1 LAKRAKSKR
10 KVLKETVAIVG
21 TGRVG
26 LPLCLFIADKGY
38 QVFGIDI
45 DQEKI
50 NQIGKGQMPFME
62 EGAPKLLKKYLG
74 KTLFFSTD
82 FSNIA
87 RAKVIILTLGTPVDE
102 NMNPSLVQID
112 QALERAKTYFT
123 RGQLL
128 ILRSTVSPGTT
139 DYVRSY
145 LNDLGKIKVGTN
157 FYLAF
162 CPERIA
168 EGKSLEELTQIP
180 QIVGGTDRVSTQKA
194 AEFFENLG
202 IQVNRTDS
210 VSAELAK
217 LFTNM
222 YRYINFAIAN
232 EFMILA
238 GNWHRNIYQIVDL
251 VNRNYKRG
259 GLALPGLTGGP
270 CLFKDGFFLVGDVP
284 FADLITTSWKI
295 NESIPLFLIRQIR
308 NRFKLEGK
316 KSVILG
322 LAFKAEIDDI
332 RESLAFKVKKTLERE
347 RAKVFLHDP
356 YVSGYQND
364 LDEVLKDADLIFLAT
379 NHAFYKKM
387 DIAKVRKLVS
397 KNCVVCDVWNIFKTN
412 KIIFTIKSLESHLLK
427 KQPEG
432 LSAEASAKEGLG
444 DIFETK
450 WRDI

>member
-1 LAKRAKSKR
+1 MVKRTKTPGKNR
-10 KVLKETVAIVG
+10 KLTITVVG

-26 LPLCLFIADKGY
+26 LPLSIFLSTMGHLVY
-38 QVFGIDI
+38 GIDT
-45 DQEKI
+45 DQAKVDFI
-50 NQIGKGQMPFME
+50 NKARMPFLE
-62 EGAPKLLKKYLG
+62 EGAEPLLQKYLG
-74 KTLFFSTD
+74 QSLFFSTD
-82 FSNIA
+82 FSTIA

-112 QALERAKTYFT
+112 KALDTAKPHFKK
-123 RGQLL
+123 GQLL

-139 DYVRSY
+139 EYVRSY
-145 LNDLGKIKVGTN
+145 LTEAGFKIGSD
-157 FYLAF
+157 FFLAF

-168 EGKSLEELTQIP
+168 EGRSLAELAEIP
-180 QIVGGTDRVSTQKA
+180 QIVGGVERLSTQKA
-194 AEFFENLG
+194 AEFFGSLNIEVNL
-202 IQVNRTDS
+202 TDS

-238 GNWHRNIYQIVDL
+238 GNYHRDIYQIVDL

-284 FADLITTSWKI
+284 FPDLIVNSWKI
-295 NESIPLFLIRQIR
+295 NESIPLFLIKKVRERIR
-308 NRFKLEGK
+308 LEGK
-316 KSVILG
+316 KTVILG

-332 RESLAFKVKKTLERE
+332 RESLAFKVKKALERE

-356 YVSGYQND
+356 YVPGYQNN
-364 LDEVLKDADLIFLAT
+364 LEEITKDADLIFLAT
-379 NHAFYKKM
+379 NHEFYKKL
-387 DIAKVRKLVS
+387 DIAHVRKLVS

-412 KIIFTIKSLESHLLK
+412 KIIFTIKSLESHL
-427 KQPEG
+427 
-432 LSAEASAKEGLG
+432 AKTPIEGLG
-444 DIFETK
+444 DIFESK
-450 WRDI
+450 WRDV